1 MRLALG
7 EAPGYTWNGLRD
19 LVAGFGYLEFRI
31 PLPLYLLWFAFV
43 GALAAVAVRV
53 GDRRQRR
60 VVVIAGVLG
69 VLLIPAVWMVFGRAA
84 GIGIIGREYLPVLV
98 GFPMLCGE
106 VLYRQRA
113 RLARRDTASLASL
126 ATIAAV
132 IQFVAWYLNGR
143 RSAVGT
149 GGPLLFVPHAGW
161 TPPLGWVPWLAV
173 GACGALLLASV
184 PLGRLSAWRSSTV
197 GSEPRGAPWRPAAR
211 WSRGT

>member
-1 MRLALG
+1 LRLALG

-31 PLPLYLLWFAFV
+31 PLALYLVWFAFV

-60 VVVIAGVLG
+60 AVVVAGVLA
-69 VLLIPAVWMVFGRAA
+69 VLLVPAVWMVFGRAA

-106 VLYRQRA
+106 VLYRHRA
-113 RLARRDTASLASL
+113 RLSQRDATAVASL
-126 ATIAAV
+126 ATTAAV

-143 RSAVGT
+143 RAAVGT
-149 GGPLLFVPHAGW
+149 GGSLLFVSHAGW
-161 TPPLGWVPWLAV
+161 SPPLGWGPWLAI

-184 PLGRLSAWRSSTV
+184 PLGRLSAARL
-197 GSEPRGAPWRPAAR
+197 PAAGR
-211 WSRGT
+211 APLTIGDDA